1 MMQDKNNLD
10 DMAKKYK
17 EEMMRLYSRKS
28 VQTAPAAPPK
38 QTVQIHSAAAENSA
52 VRHMPVQTAEMSAK
66 AAPKPAQTAS
76 ETARSPADTA
86 DRQDRH
92 NEQRERSAQLS
103 EERLRDLSHPPMPEI
118 PKNYPDAG
126 VRKNNTQNSAS
137 SNLPETE
144 KNPTAEKFPS
154 MEKFPT
160 AEKFPPAEE
169 IMRSENAARSDRT
182 VQNADPAPEIRSVPS
197 TEHNQG
203 NYNAAAQPVPRD
215 GDMSDIPESLRID
228 ESYPDENTDFSS
240 VDTGEEFPNENPPDM
255 SGQGYLQIEVTTAS
269 GAIPVRDATVIIS
282 ESSNGEDHLIGMIIT
297 DENGTTPIVPLPAP
311 SQSLS
316 EAPDPSEKPYS
327 EYNIS
332 VYKKGFYSIPKLT
345 VPIFDTIK
353 SIQPVSVIPLAEF
366 DRNGSK
372 IPNEKR

>member
-28 VQTAPAAPPK
+28 RQTAPAAPPK
-38 QTVQIHSAAAENSA
+38 QTVQTRAAAAESSA
-52 VRHMPVQTAEMSAK
+52 VRHMPVQNAEMSEK
-66 AAPKPAQTAS
+66 AAPKPVQTVS
-76 ETARSPADTA
+76 ETVRNSADTA
-86 DRQDRH
+86 DRQNRH
-92 NEQRERSAQLS
+92 NEQRERSTHIS

-126 VRKNNTQNSAS
+126 VRKNNSQTSAS
-137 SNLPETE
+137 SNLPEAE
-144 KNPTAEKFPS
+144 KNPTAGKFPSVEKFPS
-154 MEKFPT
+154 

-169 IMRSENAARSDRT
+169 IMRNENASRPAQT
-182 VQNADPAPEIRSVPS
+182 VQTADSAREIRSVPS
-197 TEHNQG
+197 MEHNQG
-203 NYNAAAQPVPRD
+203 NYNAAAQPVPQD
-215 GDMSDIPESLRID
+215 GDMSDISENLRID
-228 ESYPDENTDFSS
+228 ESYPNENTDFSA
-240 VDTGEEFPNENPPDM
+240 VDTGEEFSNENPPDM

-282 ESSNGEDHLIGMIIT
+282 ESSNGEEHLIGMIIT

-311 SQSLS
+311 PQSLS

-366 DRNGSK
+366 DRNGSE

>member
-1 MMQDKNNLD
+1 MQDKNNLD

-28 VQTAPAAPPK
+28 GQTAPAAPPK
-38 QTVQIHSAAAENSA
+38 HTVQTHAAAAESSA
-52 VRHMPVQTAEMSAK
+52 VRHMPVQTSEMSVK
-66 AAPKPAQTAS
+66 AAPKPVQTVS
-76 ETARSPADTA
+76 ESVRSSADTA
-86 DRQDRH
+86 DRQNRH

-103 EERLRDLSHPPMPEI
+103 EERLRELSHPPMPEI

-126 VRKNNTQNSAS
+126 VRKNNIPNSVS
-137 SNLPETE
+137 SNLPEAE
-144 KNPTAEKFPS
+144 KN
-154 MEKFPT
+154 PT

-169 IMRSENAARSDRT
+169 IMRNENASSPSRT
-182 VQNADPAPEIRSVPS
+182 VQNTDFAREIRSVPS
-197 TEHNQG
+197 MEHNQG
-203 NYNAAAQPVPRD
+203 NYNAAAQPVPQD
-215 GDMSDIPESLRID
+215 GDMTDISEPRQID
-228 ESYPDENTDFSS
+228 ESYPNENTDFSA
-240 VDTGEEFPNENPPDM
+240 VDTGEEFSNENPPDM

-282 ESSNGEDHLIGMIIT
+282 ESSNGEEHLIGMIIT

-311 SQSLS
+311 PQSLS

-366 DRNGSK
+366 DRNGSE